1 MVMVDEV
8 RAEKYIAALDV
19 GTTTIRCHIF
29 DQNAQI
35 KGTATD
41 QVNLK
46 NDFEAGF
53 CVQECLRFFLKFFLG
68 GIVISSVGFCRDRS

>member
-1 MVMVDEV
+1 MSPGSENARGQQMVMVEEV
-8 RAEKYIAALDV
+8 QAGKYIAALDV

-41 QVNLK
+41 QVIFMWFLTGIFSNGGI
-46 NDFEAGF
+46 FMEI
-53 CVQECLRFFLKFFLG
+53 FFLL
-68 GIVISSVGFCRDRS
+68 